1 MKGIG
6 KFLLLAIPAL
16 LAGALLWK
24 PQAVAKDYYAGVSSD
39 CAVEQ
44 QYTRRGSFGVKQY
57 TVKAEDEKIGKY
69 EVWYPDAMETG
80 TRTWP
85 LVIMANGT
93 GVKASRYTA
102 VFEHLASWGFIVVG
116 NEDESSWDGAS
127 TQASLEWILER
138 NADPESVFFGRVDTR
153 NIGAAG
159 HSQGGVGAI
168 SAVTAQPGASLYKTL
183 YTASAT
189 SSFWSDSSRL
199 GWGYDLS
206 GLEIPYLMV
215 AGTGTFDAGTAEDP
229 LAEEGQGI
237 TPLWSL
243 RENYAAVPETTPK
256 IMARR
261 VGADHGEMLAKADAA
276 MTAWFCWQ
284 LQGDEQAA
292 QMFCGAEAE
301 LLQNA
306 NWQDVQKNF

>member
-1 MKGIG
+1 M
-6 KFLLLAIPAL
+6 
-16 LAGALLWK
+16 
-24 PQAVAKDYYAGVSSD
+24 
-39 CAVEQ
+39 
-44 QYTRRGSFGVKQY
+44 
-57 TVKAEDEKIGKY
+57 
-69 EVWYPDAMETG
+69 
-80 TRTWP
+80 
-85 LVIMANGT
+85 
-93 GVKASRYTA
+93 
-102 VFEHLASWGFIVVG
+102 VG

-138 NADPESVFFGRVDTR
+138 NADPESVFYGRVDTR

-168 SAVTAQPGASLYKTL
+168 SAVTAQPGAGLYKAL
-183 YTASAT
+183 YTASAP
-189 SSFWSDSSRL
+189 SSFWSDSRRL
-199 GWGYDLS
+199 GWAYDLS

-215 AGTGTFDAGTAEDP
+215 AGTGTFDAGTTEDP

-261 VGADHGEMLAKADAA
+261 VGTDHGEMLAKADAA

-292 QMFCGAEAE
+292 QMFCGPEAE